1 MPDGSNGAIAAVRQR
16 MQLRQRVRHSDSEGA
31 IAGTDGP
38 DADGP
43 DAERS
48 RVRPVG
54 TGLLCPGYGRRALRM
69 SPFMRAM
76 VSSGM
81 PFGQTVWQTP
91 VLVQPPKPSASICST
106 IAVTRW

>member
-16 MQLRQRVRHSDSEGA
+16 TQLRQRVRHRDSEGA

-38 DADGP
+38 DA
-43 DAERS
+43 ERS
-48 RVRPVG
+48 RVQPVG